1 VEGGP
6 FYSVRSK
13 SGSINKGNGIHEG
26 MKKASG
32 IQDEFL
38 YNRYLMTMMGTYTK
52 PKEKGM
58 LKYQIEYILFG
69 CNNDAD
75 NMENCVEALLAL
87 RSASNYTSIL
97 NDSAKKNGVSGIVTL
112 ICTLLG
118 HPELA
123 EPITNLI
130 LGMWA
135 VAEAYCDVKILLND
149 GKVPLIKS
157 SDDWNVSIQGIFSG
171 SIFSAS
177 KNTKGIDYN
186 GHLEVM
192 LGIANKNTKLA
203 RSLDIVE
210 MDLRLTKGNEG
221 FRIDRCVDYINVKF
235 GFRDGYGHEY
245 LYDRSK
251 CYD

>member
-1 VEGGP
+1 VSVE
-6 FYSVRSK
+6 
-13 SGSINKGNGIHEG
+13 
-26 MKKASG
+26 
-32 IQDEFL
+32 
-38 YNRYLMTMMGTYTK
+38 
-52 PKEKGM
+52 
-58 LKYQIEYILFG
+58 
-69 CNNDAD
+69 
-75 NMENCVEALLAL
+75 
-87 RSASNYTSIL
+87 
-97 NDSAKKNGVSGIVTL
+97 
-112 ICTLLG
+112 
-118 HPELA
+118 
-123 EPITNLI
+123 
-130 LGMWA
+130 
-135 VAEAYCDVKILLND
+135 
-149 GKVPLIKS
+149 
-157 SDDWNVSIQGIFSG
+157 GIFSG
-171 SIFSAS
+171 SIFNAS